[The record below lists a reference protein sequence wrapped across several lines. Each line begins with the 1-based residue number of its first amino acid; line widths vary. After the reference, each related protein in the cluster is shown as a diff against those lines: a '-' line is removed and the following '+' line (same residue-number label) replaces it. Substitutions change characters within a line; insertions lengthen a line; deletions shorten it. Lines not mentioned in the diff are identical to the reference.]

1 MTGYPQR
8 SFNPYSMYQNWGYG
22 YQYPAFSS
30 VQNVPQPVS
39 VPPPN
44 VRLQTPPDTVSFK
57 ATEHIQTKPK
67 KEGLSTGA
75 KWGIGALALAGI
87 GTAVYFATRGRG
99 KINLNASQETK
110 IKELISN
117 GKLDEKHAEIFKSIE
132 HLEGDDFIKEA
143 YNRIAKFMGY
153 NKSTCPVLEIT
164 SKNSSSST
172 NVRRIKIDKLG
183 FATKE
188 KQIGAIRHELE
199 HFRQKDIMYRA
210 LGKDATLDAM
220 VEPSINKLK
229 YNEQFCIEKLGKKYS
244 ELTERELQA
253 YRNQLRTE
261 IDNPEN
267 FDILEL
273 LLAEKGK
280 ISKGSKEYAEAEKL
294 LQATKEYISPTA
306 VVNETLTAELLK
318 KLEKED
324 PKLLARIHK
333 ARNIYRNNYMET
345 EAKRVEGKIIEMY
358 RNFCEAIK
366 G

>member
-1 MTGYPQR
+1 MTGYPQI

-22 YQYPAFSS
+22 YQYPAFRG

-39 VPPPN
+39 VPQPN
-44 VRLQTPPDTVSFK
+44 VNLQTLPDTVNFK

-67 KEGLSTGA
+67 KEGLSTGV
-75 KWGIGALALAGI
+75 KWGLGALALAGV
-87 GTAVYFATRGRG
+87 GTAIYFATRGRG
-99 KINLNASQETK
+99 KINLNASQEAK

-143 YNRIAKFMGY
+143 YNRIAKSMGY
-153 NKSTCPVLEIT
+153 NQSTCPVLEIT

-172 NVRRIKIDKLG
+172 NVRRIQIDKLG

-188 KQIGAIRHELE
+188 QQVGAIRHELE

-210 LGKDATLDAM
+210 LGKDTTLDAM

-253 YRNQLRTE
+253 YRNQLRTKF
-261 IDNPEN
+261 DKPEN

-273 LLAEKGK
+273 LLAKKGK
-280 ISKGSKEYAEAEKL
+280 ISKGSKEYAEAEKIL
-294 LQATKEYISPTA
+294 KARKEYITPTA
-306 VVNETLTAELLK
+306 VVNEPLTEELAK
-318 KLEKED
+318 KLKVEN
-324 PKLLARIHK
+324 PKLFSDIQK
-333 ARNIYRNNYMET
+333 ANHIYQNSYLET
-345 EAKRVEGKIIEMY
+345 EARSVEGKIREMY